1 MLTRANG
8 CDEESKDTIADEI
21 AEMAEEAQG
30 LFSMQVLADKD
41 FNSLLHK
48 QACKGL
54 VGLQNI
60 GNTCFM
66 SSGLQCL
73 ANVPELTKYFL
84 MGFHMNEY
92 NAVNPLGLKGKLA
105 KAFGA
110 LIREMWCGKKAAR
123 GIAPYDLKRTLGSRI
138 SRFSGYGQQDS
149 AELVTFLLD
158 LVHEDLNRVK
168 EKPYVEMSND

>member
-54 VGLQNI
+54 VGL
-60 GNTCFM
+60 
-66 SSGLQCL
+66 
-73 ANVPELTKYFL
+73 
-84 MGFHMNEY
+84 
-92 NAVNPLGLKGKLA
+92 
-105 KAFGA
+105 
-110 LIREMWCGKKAAR
+110 
-123 GIAPYDLKRTLGSRI
+123 
-138 SRFSGYGQQDS
+138 
-149 AELVTFLLD
+149 
-158 LVHEDLNRVK
+158 
-168 EKPYVEMSND
+168 